1 MAKTRLVVEL
11 GMGVDLHGQ
20 DYTKAAT
27 RAVEDAIHRG
37 SLLYLADARQAGSL
51 PKVYIDVTIA
61 SPKPE
66 AVDGEAV
73 LEALPFG
80 EKSIKIVA
88 GGMEVEGTEPDRIII
103 SNTTVLVSVESYRE
117 LKMR

>member
-11 GMGVDLHGQ
+11 GMGVDVHGQ
-20 DYTKAAT
+20 DYTKAAR
-27 RAVEDAIHRG
+27 RAVDDAIHRG
-37 SLLYLADARQAGSL
+37 SLLYLADAAKEGSR

-73 LEALPFG
+73 LQALPFG
-80 EKSIKIVA
+80 EKSIKIVT
-88 GGMEVEGTEPDRIII
+88 GGMAVERTEPDPIVI
-103 SNTTVLVSVESYRE
+103 SNAAVLVTMES
-117 LKMR
+117 